1 MAQNALTGPIPDLS
15 PIKNLRNL
23 LLYHNKFTGAIPTS
37 LFSLLNL
44 EILFLSSNQLTSSVP
59 GEIANLKGQLRGLYL
74 SDNQL
79 DGEIPAALC
88 ELQQLGKQA
97 PLDMFIVAVTFLI
110 SLISHR
116 TLLLFSV
123 FIEALLLDENGFQG
137 TIPACFG
144 ELQQLRQLY
153 VFKNQL
159 SGDLPGELAELSWL
173 TGLGL
178 EDNNFEGDVPL
189 EICSLKDN
197 DNNFDLWA
205 DCGGDSAELL
215 CPCCTVCCPGPE
227 CE

>member
-1 MAQNALTGPIPDLS
+1 MQLICVVCPLFADLLVLFLFLVNINMAQNALTGPIPDLS

-123 FIEALLLDENGFQG
+123 FYRGSSVRREWF
-137 TIPACFG
+137 P
-144 ELQQLRQLY
+144 RY
-153 VFKNQL
+153 HSSV
-159 SGDLPGELAELSWL
+159 
-173 TGLGL
+173 
-178 EDNNFEGDVPL
+178 
-189 EICSLKDN
+189 
-197 DNNFDLWA
+197 LW
-205 DCGGDSAELL
+205 
-215 CPCCTVCCPGPE
+215 
-227 CE
+227 